1 MKSTKTRKTVKKGAQ
16 SNPSFAYHRRERGGN
31 SMSQVTNLAFFRAR
45 RGQSEALGAALAALV
60 EPTRLEAGCLNYD
73 LHRSVDDA
81 DVWFDYENWR
91 SPEGFDAHM
100 LSEHL
105 KATPDLVAGNAP
117 HLNAT
122 SISKSN
128 RNTPMLFSGKNII
141 VTGATGDLGV
151 A

>member
-1 MKSTKTRKTVKKGAQ
+1 MSG
-16 SNPSFAYHRRERGGN
+16 EGN

-81 DVWFDYENWR
+81 DVWFVYENWR

-100 LSEHL
+100 LSEPL
-105 KATPDLVAGNAP
+105 QAFLIPRMREGGSVVNMSSALGLVGGAG
-117 HLNAT
+117 
-122 SISKSN
+122 
-128 RNTPMLFSGKNII
+128 
-141 VTGATGDLGV
+141 
-151 A
+151 